1 MNKQELKDIFDRNSV
16 PKNVIYELED
26 TNIGDLLG
34 IDETIAGWRLY
45 YSERGHKNTLEYFE
59 TEDEACRALLAEV
72 DRRLRKDFGR
82 GITV

>member
-1 MNKQELKDIFDRNSV
+1 MNRQELKEIFVRNSV
-16 PKNVIYELED
+16 PKNVIYELKD

-59 TEDEACRALLAEV
+59 TEDEACRALLREV
-72 DRRLRKDFGR
+72 SRQMKKQFNVDME
-82 GITV
+82 I